1 MDVWTTNKINWAK
14 PYCQLLIFNLVGTE
28 MRNKGLQAA
37 VKQSSGVTVDLKKR
51 THSKSV

>member
-1 MDVWTTNKINWAK
+1 MYGQQTKSTGQNLSANFS
-14 PYCQLLIFNLVGTE
+14 LFNLVGPE

-37 VKQSSGVTVDLKKR
+37 VKQSPGVTEDLKKR